1 MEYSSYNVNTP
12 QWREITVGSHLPAEL
27 RKLAEIAHNLWWK
40 WNDDAKK
47 LYCDLDSELWKEVEQ
62 NPVLFLERINYEKLV
77 ALAHD
82 ENFVYDQTVEVD
94 IPQYADMKASTA
106 RKLKRMLVI
115 LSGLAPYKP
124 SVENLATEIGVSKN
138 NVPDYLVYL
147 ERAGMIGLLRDDTSG
162 MRNLGKVEKVYVD
175 NPSLMSVLTS
185 NPNIGNI
192 RETFFYNQM
201 REKQDVTSSRV
212 SDFTIGDYTFEI
224 GGRKKGKKQIE
235 DVKNGRIVK
244 DDIETG
250 HGIIIPLWYFGM
262 NY

>member
-1 MEYSSYNVNTP
+1 M
-12 QWREITVGSHLPAEL
+12 RELFERIHPSLRDYLYLLKEL
-27 RKLAEIAHNLWWK
+27 R
-40 WNDDAKK
+40 
-47 LYCDLDSELWKEVEQ
+47 
-62 NPVLFLERINYEKLV
+62 
-77 ALAHD
+77 
-82 ENFVYDQTVEVD
+82 
-94 IPQYADMKASTA
+94 
-106 RKLKRMLVI
+106 
-115 LSGLAPYKP
+115 
-124 SVENLATEIGVSKN
+124 
-138 NVPDYLVYL
+138 PDF
-147 ERAGMIGLLRDDTSG
+147 
-162 MRNLGKVEKVYVD
+162 
-175 NPSLMSVLTS
+175 SVLTS

-201 REKQDVTSSRV
+201 REKQDVISSRV

>member
-1 MEYSSYNVNTP
+1 MYMMQGLSFREYLQLFEGIKTRVFSLD
-12 QWREITVGSHLPAEL
+12 EILNHQVEIPGLEHPLPVFRA
-27 RKLAEIAHNLWWK
+27 
-40 WNDDAKK
+40 
-47 LYCDLDSELWKEVEQ
+47 YLDHGYYPFAIEGDFMQRMLQV
-62 NPVLFLERINYEKLV
+62 I
-77 ALAHD
+77 
-82 ENFVYDQTVEVD
+82 DQTVEVD

-175 NPSLMSVLTS
+175 NPSLMSVLTP

-224 GGRKKGKKQIE
+224 GGKKKGKKQIE
-235 DVKNGRIVK
+235 GVKNGRIVK

>member
-1 MEYSSYNVNTP
+1 
-12 QWREITVGSHLPAEL
+12 
-27 RKLAEIAHNLWWK
+27 
-40 WNDDAKK
+40 
-47 LYCDLDSELWKEVEQ
+47 
-62 NPVLFLERINYEKLV
+62 
-77 ALAHD
+77 
-82 ENFVYDQTVEVD
+82 
-94 IPQYADMKASTA
+94 MKASTA

-175 NPSLMSVLTS
+175 NPSLMSVLTPT
-185 NPNIGNI
+185 PNIGNV

-201 REKQDVTSSRV
+201 REKQNITSSKV
-212 SDFTIGDYTFEI
+212 SDFTINGYTFEI
-224 GGRKKGKKQIE
+224 GGKKKGKKQIE
-235 DVKNGRIVK
+235 DVKDGRIVK